1 MSPTQIIDDINN
13 VKKSPIFGYEVDFT
27 KFLGGKRL
35 NESGAVVGATAIRN
49 IWYTVRDRK
58 WILKNG
64 ILTAGKF
71 EI

>member
-49 IWYTVRDRK
+49 IWYTVRDPKR
-58 WILKNG
+58 ILKNNN
-64 ILTAGKF
+64 LTAGKF